1 MYAIIA
7 CITVVYLGVAAYIV
21 NNLILKGGVCIFI
34 FKEI

>member
-1 MYAIIA
+1 MRAIII
-7 CITVVYLGVAAYIV
+7 CITAVYLKVVASIV